1 MTHASA
7 NGDACVHQPFLARA
21 EQEKLIYEERRRHY
35 EESFA
40 DPDDPDSAYYTHSTL
55 TSDGFTLSGHFVG
68 IEQLSLDDTFTS
80 NAKLPNIKAFQVRSE
95 ASGGN
100 SPTKMEMTDED
111 VREALESTMLQ
122 RVPT

>member
-1 MTHASA
+1 M
-7 NGDACVHQPFLARA
+7 HQPFLARA
-21 EQEKLIYEERRRHY
+21 EQEKLIYEERRRQY

-68 IEQLSLDDTFTS
+68 IEQLSLDDTFAS
-80 NAKLPNIKAFQVRSE
+80 NAKLPNIKAFHVSNQ
-95 ASGGN
+95 SGRN

-122 RVPT
+122 RVPI